1 MKKTLI
7 LKTKN
12 NNIVFKGRPITLPIK
27 ETAIKSVCIELF
39 DDADP
44 CIIHESYASQTIIDR
59 FLESFDGP
67 IKDVSLAHVKDLET
81 WLDLLDP
88 KDLYLTIEGKS

>member
-7 LKTKN
+7 LKTKEN
-12 NNIVFKGRPITLPIK
+12 VVVFKGRPITLPIK

-44 CIIHESYASQTIIDR
+44 CIIHESYAVRPSLTVFR
-59 FLESFDGP
+59 SFDGP
-67 IKDVSLAHVKDLET
+67 IQGRLSYPMSRILRLGDLWT
-81 WLDLLDP
+81 R
-88 KDLYLTIEGKS
+88 KTYT